1 MTEFDRRTFLRAS
14 GAAVALA
21 GLTALGGEA
30 TAAAAPSCPPVPS
43 QGAIDDLRRRLHGTV
58 LTPGDPGYD
67 TAGQP
72 ANGRYEDIRPAV
84 IAQCADEADV
94 VTCIQ
99 WSTENGVPP
108 VGRGGGHS
116 YAGLST
122 TTGLLIDIGRLNW
135 FAVDAQTV
143 TAVCGGAALNQN
155 LIDATIDTPLFLPG
169 GTCLGVGLG
178 GLVLGGGIGYNMHWA
193 GLTSDHLLA
202 SRIVTA
208 SGEILEIDCAHHP
221 DLFWACRGGAG
232 GNFGINTSFT
242 FDLVEVPAGD
252 ITYFRFDWRGADA
265 ACAAMAAFNAL
276 LVTAPPAYNSSFMAQ
291 ATPVGAGGPR
301 EAIDL
306 FARGQYIGPVD
317 EFQDLVQP
325 LLAAAGPPVTS
336 VVQPMSFWDVQ
347 RIWVTEEPAQHNFGD
362 ISRYAREPVSDTV
375 VAKLIDL
382 LAACPSRTDTN
393 NGSMWSLGWV
403 GGDVVNAIGR
413 TDTAY
418 VHRGMST
425 LLRPTPVWADDAPA
439 AVGKDLLAWTDDMVA
454 IIAPHTPDE
463 SYQNFPNRRIE
474 NWQQQYYAE
483 NYDRLVAVK
492 TKYDPHDLF
501 HNPQSIP
508 PASRG

>member
-14 GAAVALA
+14 GAALALA
-21 GLTALGGEA
+21 GLTTFGGGATA
-30 TAAAAPSCPPVPS
+30 TAAPSASATPS
-43 QGAIDDLRRRLHGTV
+43 QGAIDDLRRRLRGAV

-67 TAGQP
+67 AASEP
-72 ANGRYEDIRPAV
+72 ANGRYRAIRPAV
-84 IAQCADEADV
+84 VAQCADEADV
-94 VTCIQ
+94 VTCVR
-99 WSTENGVPP
+99 WSTENCVPP

-122 TTGLLIDIGRLNW
+122 TTGLLVDIDRLNS
-135 FAVDAQTV
+135 FTVDPRAG
-143 TAVCGGAALNQN
+143 TAVCGGGAKNQN
-155 LIDATIDTPLFLPG
+155 LIDATINTRLFLPG

-208 SGEILEIDCAHHP
+208 SGEILDIDATHHP

-242 FDLVEVPAGD
+242 FDLVEVPTAE

-265 ACAAMAAFNAL
+265 ACAAMAAYNAL
-276 LVTAPPAYNSSFMAQ
+276 TVTAPPGFNSSFMAQ

-306 FARGQYIGPVD
+306 FARGQYIGPAD
-317 EFQDLVQP
+317 ELRDLVRP

-336 VVQPMSFWDVQ
+336 VVQPMPFWDVQ
-347 RIWVTEEPAQHNFGD
+347 RIWVTEEPQQHNFGD
-362 ISRYAREPVSDTV
+362 ISRYAREPVPDTV

-382 LAACPSRTDTN
+382 LAACPSRTETN

-413 TDTAY
+413 TETAY

-425 LLRPTPVWADDAPA
+425 LLRPTPVWDDNAPA
-439 AVGKDLLAWTDDMVA
+439 SVGEDLLAWTDDMVA
-454 IIAPHTPDE
+454 IIAPYIPEE
-463 SYQNFPNRRIE
+463 SYQNFPNRRIA
-474 NWQQQYYAE
+474 NWPQQYYAE

-492 TKYDPHDLF
+492 TKYDRHNLF
-501 HNPQSIP
+501 HNAQSIP
-508 PASRG
+508 PA

>member
-1 MTEFDRRTFLRAS
+1 
-14 GAAVALA
+14 
-21 GLTALGGEA
+21 
-30 TAAAAPSCPPVPS
+30 
-43 QGAIDDLRRRLHGTV
+43 
-58 LTPGDPGYD
+58 
-67 TAGQP
+67 
-72 ANGRYEDIRPAV
+72 
-84 IAQCADEADV
+84 
-94 VTCIQ
+94 
-99 WSTENGVPP
+99 
-108 VGRGGGHS
+108 
-116 YAGLST
+116 
-122 TTGLLIDIGRLNW
+122 
-135 FAVDAQTV
+135 
-143 TAVCGGAALNQN
+143 
-155 LIDATIDTPLFLPG
+155 
-169 GTCLGVGLG
+169 
-178 GLVLGGGIGYNMHWA
+178 
-193 GLTSDHLLA
+193 
-202 SRIVTA
+202 
-208 SGEILEIDCAHHP
+208 
-221 DLFWACRGGAG
+221 
-232 GNFGINTSFT
+232 
-242 FDLVEVPAGD
+242 VPAGD

-276 LVTAPPAYNSSFMAQ
+276 LVTAPPGFNSSFMAQ

-306 FARGQYIGPVD
+306 FARGQYVGPVD
-317 EFQDLVQP
+317 ELQDLVRP

-474 NWQQQYYAE
+474 NWQEQYYAE